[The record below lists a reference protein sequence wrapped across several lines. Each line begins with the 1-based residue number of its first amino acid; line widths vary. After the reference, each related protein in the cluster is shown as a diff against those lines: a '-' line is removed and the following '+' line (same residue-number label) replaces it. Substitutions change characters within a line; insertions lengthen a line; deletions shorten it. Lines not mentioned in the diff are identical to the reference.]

1 MPHDL
6 AELLKRAADRPDGD
20 LNVHELWDRGRGKRR
35 RRIAGS
41 VFVTVV
47 LFAAGAAAAT
57 SLSMGPGDRTDAVQP
72 GAGNG
77 GEAQAATFAFH
88 ALLNTIGYDHDYQG
102 VKKTSSNQWKVTFS
116 TEVSGRSDEF
126 AIVVETRNGTL
137 AVSSVTGRLDADD
150 RDQLLA
156 FTESAGDIRER
167 GYEFFN
173 VKVDGG
179 TLSARAFW
187 TGAIP
192 SSNREVCAPNFI
204 NEEADKFSLG
214 TFFGLHA
221 PRDEGNRDGA
231 DILIEEV
238 DSIGDPTPAI
248 LCRPARSPAFVLVGE
263 AYFEPVTARDLAGTK
278 DDLDPDRH
286 VFVASAAEYQRG
298 EHWAVSASGH
308 RPYSFGEAICTAR
321 VFDEQG
327 REIGTQ
333 ESRVDLAIFTPAPV
347 GGDQKNFD
355 VRVPVA
361 VADPDRADSATLDCR
376 PAMPKLVFVPE

>member
-6 AELLKRAADRPDGD
+6 AELLRRAADRPDGD
-20 LNVHELWDRGRGKRR
+20 LNVHELWDRGRGRRR

-41 VFVTVV
+41 VFVTV
-47 LFAAGAAAAT
+47 LLLAAGAAAAT
-57 SLSMGPGDRTDAVQP
+57 SLSLSPGDRTDAVQP
-72 GAGNG
+72 GATNG

-88 ALLNTIGYDHDYQG
+88 ALLNTVGYDHDYQG
-102 VKKTSSNQWKVTFS
+102 VNKTSSNRWTVTFKS
-116 TEVSGRSDEF
+116 EVSGAPDEF
-126 AIVVETRNGTL
+126 AIVVGRRKGTL
-137 AVSSVTGRLDADD
+137 AVTSVTGRLDADD

-156 FTESAGDIRER
+156 FTENAGEIRDR

-187 TGAIP
+187 TGDIP

-221 PRDEGNRDGA
+221 PQDEGKRDGT
-231 DILIEEV
+231 DILIEDV

-248 LCRPARSPAFVLVGE
+248 LCRSARSPAFVLVGE
-263 AYFEPVTARDLAGTK
+263 PHFEPVTARDLAGTK

-286 VFVASAAEYQRG
+286 VFVAARAEYQQG
-298 EHWAVSASGH
+298 DYWAVSASGH
-308 RPYSFGEAICTAR
+308 RPYSFGESICTAR
-321 VFDEQG
+321 VLDEQG

-333 ESRVDLAIFTPAPV
+333 EGRVDLAIFTPAPE
-347 GGDQKNFD
+347 GGNDKSFH

-361 VADPDRADSATLDCR
+361 VADPERADSATLDCR
-376 PAMPKLVFVPE
+376 PVMPKLVFVPE